1 MAVTTEPRPSYSLQ
15 KDVLMAVYRATGE
28 DRLSLLAAGVA
39 FYVLFAIFPAL
50 GAATWIYGLL
60 ANPSPIRQQLDT
72 VREVVPAEAYGLIE
86 GQLVA
91 LAAKTS
97 TGITLTGIFS
107 LLVFLYSARLAA
119 YSMIEALNVV
129 YKVKETRG
137 FIEAEATALLFTIL
151 AIIVFVLAI
160 GLLVVMPALFHFLHF
175 PPSIENSI
183 HYLRWPGLAALVVA
197 AFALFYRYG
206 PNRVKEQ
213 WRWITWGAIAATA
226 IWLIASFGF
235 SWYVSSFGTY
245 DRIYGSL
252 GAVVILLF
260 WFWLTAFSALLGA
273 ELDKAIEDRAGSPHR
288 LSESLH

>member
-1 MAVTTEPRPSYSLQ
+1 MA
-15 KDVLMAVYRATGE
+15 D
-28 DRLSLLAAGVA
+28 
-39 FYVLFAIFPAL
+39 
-50 GAATWIYGLL
+50 
-60 ANPSPIRQQLDT
+60 PSPILQQLDN

-86 GQLVA
+86 PRKLVA

-119 YSMIEALNVV
+119 YSIIQALNVV
-129 YKVKETRG
+129 YKVKETRV
-137 FIEAEATALLFTIL
+137 FIEAEATAVLFTIL

-160 GLLVVMPALFHFLHF
+160 ALLVVMPALFHFLHF

-183 HYLRWPGLAALVVA
+183 HYLRWAGLAALVVA

-213 WRWITWGAIAATA
+213 WRSISWGAIAATA

-273 ELDKAIEDRAGSPHR
+273 ELDKAVEDRAGSPHLLR
-288 LSESLH
+288 QRKPAPKAYDLKYSVGLRHNRVVGGRRPY